1 MQRFLLTVMMLTL
14 IPIVG
19 LTQITLDE
27 SDFTMEPNYVDA
39 RVLVFSDPPI
49 PVPEHG
55 EDMVYDYSELFS
67 TVIDSTFYHEATD
80 ENFDFATRFFV
91 GSPALG
97 PISLQ
102 SEYYYGVNE
111 SGLFRAGSYL
121 LSQRESL
128 GPLTGNP
135 EDSII
140 FPGSYSVFE
149 EPDYAIKFPATYG
162 DDWSS
167 ENSFITDAFVTAGAF
182 FLDNAEV
189 TNQQS
194 FTREGSVVGWGEL
207 ILPGKDDTEVSFEVL
222 LVRDRM
228 DIIDSTFLE
237 GEPAPPQ
244 LLSAFNLSQG
254 QESFI
259 YRYNFYAAGFSTP
272 LLEIT
277 MNFEWEEAH
286 SATFKSGLVVS
297 NTEDIATN
305 KIEATAFP
313 NPVGHSD
320 RVVFEIDE
328 PMSDPVLTVFDNS
341 GRILFSGSPDIQA
354 ENSFSWEPNNMPGA
368 GVIYYQLKDRNS
380 ANYTSGKLLIK

>member
-1 MQRFLLTVMMLTL
+1 MQRFLLTVLMISL
-14 IPIVG
+14 IPLVG
-19 LTQITLDE
+19 LAQITLDHE
-27 SDFTMEPNYVDA
+27 DFTMEPEYVDA
-39 RVLVFSDPPI
+39 RVFVFSDPPI
-49 PVPEHG
+49 PVPDHG

-80 ENFDFATRFFV
+80 ENFESATRFYL
-91 GSPALG
+91 GSPSLG

-102 SEYYYGVNE
+102 SEYYNGLDE

-121 LSQRESL
+121 LPQKESL

-140 FPGSYSVFE
+140 LPGSYSVFE
-149 EPDYAIKFPATYG
+149 EPEYSIHFPATYG
-162 DDWSS
+162 DEWNS
-167 ENSFITDAFVTAGAF
+167 EGKFVTDARVTASAF
-182 FLDNAEV
+182 FLNNAEV
-189 TNQQS
+189 TNEQ
-194 FTREGSVVGWGEL
+194 TLAREGSVVGWGEL

-222 LVRDRM
+222 LVRSRTDV
-228 DIIDSTFLE
+228 IDSTFLE

-244 LLSAFNLSQG
+244 LLSAFNLTQG
-254 QESFI
+254 QESFTNA
-259 YRYNFYAAGFSTP
+259 YYFYAPGFSTP
-272 LLEIT
+272 LLRLV
-277 MNFEWEEAH
+277 MNADWEVVN

-328 PMSDPVLTVFDNS
+328 PMSDPVLIVFDNS

>member
-1 MQRFLLTVMMLTL
+1 MWMLTVLMISL
-14 IPIVG
+14 IPLVG
-19 LTQITLDE
+19 LAQITLDHE
-27 SDFTMEPNYVDA
+27 DFTMEPEYVDA
-39 RVLVFSDPPI
+39 RVFVFSDPPI
-49 PVPEHG
+49 PVPDHG

-80 ENFDFATRFFV
+80 ENFESATRFFV

-102 SEYYYGVNE
+102 SEYYKGVNE
-111 SGLFRAGSYL
+111 SGMFRAGSYL
-121 LSQRESL
+121 LPERESL

-140 FPGSYSVFE
+140 FPGSYSIFE
-149 EPDYAIKFPATYG
+149 EPDYFIKFPATYG
-162 DDWSS
+162 DEWSS
-167 ENSFITDAFVTAGAF
+167 ENSYITDAFVTASAF
-182 FLDNAEV
+182 FLNNAEV

-194 FTREGSVVGWGEL
+194 FAREGSVVGWGEL
-207 ILPGKDDTEVSFEVL
+207 ILPGKDDTDVSFEVL
-222 LVRDRM
+222 LIRDRM

-254 QESFI
+254 RETFL

-272 LLEIT
+272 LLQIT
-277 MNFEWEEAH
+277 MDFEWEEAH
-286 SATFKSGLVVS
+286 FATFKSGLVLS

-305 KIEATAFP
+305 KVDANAFP
-313 NPVGHSD
+313 NPVGQSD
-320 RVVFEIDE
+320 RVVFQTAE
-328 PMSDPVLTVFDNS
+328 PMTDPVLTVFDNS
-341 GRILFSGSPDIQA
+341 GRILFSGSPDIQR
-354 ENSFSWEPNNMPGA
+354 EDTFSWEPNNMPGA
-368 GVIYYQLKDRNS
+368 GMLYYQLKDRNS